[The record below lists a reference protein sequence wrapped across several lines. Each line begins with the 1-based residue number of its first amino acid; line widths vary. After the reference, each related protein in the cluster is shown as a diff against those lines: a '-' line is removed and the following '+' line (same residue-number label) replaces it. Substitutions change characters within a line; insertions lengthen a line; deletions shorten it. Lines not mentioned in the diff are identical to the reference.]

1 MKKLLAI
8 LLALTFAFPLFTF
21 TACGSEEKEKYSG
34 EPAEKAELTVYA
46 PDGAPALAISKFIS
60 DKEDFGTGANMTYN
74 VIAADTLQAV
84 VGTGDIIVMPINLAT
99 KIYKA
104 KGYKM
109 AGVVTH
115 GNLYLMAKEDLTLDA
130 LKGKVV
136 GVANLANV
144 PGLTFKAVLAANGIE
159 FETSDEAVE
168 GKVAL
173 KGYTGQEL
181 MVALKT
187 GAVSVGLL
195 PEPVASKLVST
206 TPEFNFALDLQALY
220 DAEEKAYPQAV
231 VMVKNEV
238 IAAYPELIKNFGDKI
253 AAGVTWIKNNQ
264 EAAVEAV
271 ASVLAEGV
279 TQSMT
284 NANLT
289 AEVVDN
295 CKIYFE
301 AAISAQ
307 NSVNKYIAEI
317 RKINE
322 AAANE
327 VTEDFFA

>member
-1 MKKLLAI
+1 MKKLLAL
-8 LLALTFAFPLFTF
+8 LLALTFAFSLFTL

-34 EPAEKAELTVYA
+34 EPAEKKELSVYA

-74 VIAADTLQAV
+74 VIAADTLQTV

-115 GNLYLMAKEDLTLDA
+115 GNLYLMAKEDLTLED

-136 GVANLANV
+136 GVANLANG

-181 MVALKT
+181 MVALKS

-206 TPEFNFALDLQALY
+206 TPEFKFALDLQALY
-220 DAEEKAYPQAV
+220 DAAWSRIKAA
-231 VMVKNEV
+231 
-238 IAAYPELIKNFGDKI
+238 D
-253 AAGVTWIKNNQ
+253 
-264 EAAVEAV
+264 
-271 ASVLAEGV
+271 
-279 TQSMT
+279 
-284 NANLT
+284 
-289 AEVVDN
+289 D
-295 CKIYFE
+295 
-301 AAISAQ
+301 
-307 NSVNKYIAEI
+307 
-317 RKINE
+317 R
-322 AAANE
+322 
-327 VTEDFFA
+327 